1 MAVRDNFS
9 EPVGLTNDLDRSAK
23 SIENSDQLQ
32 CNSDI
37 PTNQCSEQ
45 TNQGQ
50 TCSAPHIPEFLC
62 DYEEITGLLRA
73 ACDELD
79 LGEMIHVDSF
89 TLLEGMS
96 AIELS
101 DKKSEELYPHT
112 EQFVIKEN
120 LTDGEVIAVMDH
132 FLCCL
137 ATWLEGNTLVQTV
150 FSFRQA
156 VSTEEIENRLVRS
169 FTRTL
174 VKIMFSFKEAVRQAA
189 VQEEEDAMDLSFN
202 FSFLEDTQPNSIK
215 RELAETIEWFITE
228 KNISPSAL
236 LSDVERQL
244 TREESILVRV
254 RLMQVL
260 YAAVCSLDMFPDLS
274 FMETAYSHIMDAIK
288 LVDSIRHTHSFAAE
302 VTDWAVYGFESP
314 DLTLL
319 PPNPRKTS
327 ILAFQE
333 STACVKYCLE
343 DLSSV
348 VSILR
353 HDSFRS
359 IYQHVFCFSKDPI
372 DKCRPNVLA
381 RSYLKPMLCYRNQLL
396 GNYQFD
402 LCLRDEIK
410 YFCNPP
416 SLNSASKMSAKPQTR
431 KLVSQ
436 FLARVQTSVLEVLNY
451 LCLSRARQYQTLQ
464 HSTFQSLGQM
474 LTEADSFD
482 VHLHKIGEQVSPP
495 ESHIGYFV
503 SWVLYHILQIMTDY
517 LQLGFEY
524 ELYSLFEFHYIFW
537 YMEYILGCR
546 QSCAEMTQNLLS
558 ATSEPVGKKGKGSGA
573 KKRNKKDYTLKVQG
587 LDNERVYLNILR
599 LITIGYL
606 RAIEGLKLANKI
618 TVPAFELG
626 KKEYCYE
633 QRFLPFS
640 YLSTPNPLLY
650 EKYIKNS
657 DTEQLDPAGRDK
669 MFQSSSKHFQ
679 VAKTSLEN
687 IECKTPEQEK
697 ILKVSKMNIVTMNL
711 AASGHKMNTT
721 HPPEF
726 DFSLSKH
733 FPIIR
738 LN

>member
-1 MAVRDNFS
+1 MAARDNIL
-9 EPVGLTNDLDRSAK
+9 EPVGLTNDLDLSAK
-23 SIENSDQLQ
+23 SIENADKLQ
-32 CNSDI
+32 CNSVI
-37 PTNQCSEQ
+37 QTIQCSEE
-45 TNQGQ
+45 TNQEQSG
-50 TCSAPHIPEFLC
+50 SIPDFLC
-62 DYEEITGLLRA
+62 DCEEITGLLRD
-73 ACDELD
+73 ACGELD
-79 LGEMIHVDSF
+79 LGEMIHVDAF

-101 DKKSEELYPHT
+101 DKKAEEIP
-112 EQFVIKEN
+112 QSQQSAIKLS

-132 FLCCL
+132 LLCCL

-150 FSFRQA
+150 FSFRHA
-156 VSTEEIENRLVRS
+156 VFTEEIENRLVRS

-174 VKIMFSFKEAVRQAA
+174 IKVMFSFKEAVRRAG

-202 FSFLEDTQPNSIK
+202 FSFLEETQPSAI
-215 RELAETIEWFITE
+215 RGELAETIEWFSAE
-228 KNISPSAL
+228 RNLSPSVL
-236 LSDVERQL
+236 KTDLGRQL
-244 TREESILVRV
+244 TREESILLRL

-260 YAAVCSLDMFPDLS
+260 FAVVCSLDMFPDLS
-274 FMETAYSHIMDAIK
+274 FMETAYSHTMDAIQ
-288 LVDSIRHTHSFAAE
+288 LVDAIIHTHCFAVE
-302 VTDWAVYGFESP
+302 VTEWAAYGFESP

-319 PPNPRKTS
+319 PPNPRRTS

-333 STACVKYCLE
+333 STSCLKYSLD

-359 IYQHVFCFSKDPI
+359 IYQHICRFSKDPT
-372 DKCRPNVLA
+372 DKCRPNVLS
-381 RSYLKPMLCYRNQLL
+381 RSYLKSMLCYRNQLL
-396 GNYQFD
+396 GNFQFD
-402 LCLRDEIK
+402 LWLREEIK

-416 SLNSASKMSAKPQTR
+416 SLNSASKMSAKPHTR

-436 FLARVQTSVLEVLNY
+436 FLTLVQTSVVEVMNY

-464 HSTFQSLGQM
+464 HSIFQSLGQM

-482 VHLHKIGEQVSPP
+482 NQLHKVAEQVSPP
-495 ESHIGYFV
+495 ENHVGYFV
-503 SWVLYHILQIMTDY
+503 SWVLYHILQIMIDY
-517 LQLGFEY
+517 LNLGFEY

-537 YMEYILGCR
+537 YMEYLLGCR
-546 QSCAEMTQNLLS
+546 QSCVDMTQSLLT

-573 KKRNKKDYTLKVQG
+573 KKRNKKDYSVKVQAFG
-587 LDNERVYLNILR
+587 NEKVYLNILR
-599 LITIGYL
+599 LISIGYL
-606 RAIEGLKLANKI
+606 RAIEGLNLANKI

-640 YLSTPNPLLY
+640 YLSTPNPLLFQ
-650 EKYIKNS
+650 KYIKNS
-657 DTEQLDPAGRDK
+657 DIEQLDPADRDK

-679 VAKTSLEN
+679 VAKTSLES
-687 IECKTPEQEK
+687 IECKNLEQEK
-697 ILKVSKMNIVTMNL
+697 LLKVAKMNIVTMNL

-721 HPPEF
+721 NPPEF
-726 DFSLSKH
+726 DFSMSKH